1 MANLAV
7 AQHVNQ
13 HPPAPAR
20 RLVVIDDHETF
31 ADLLSVG
38 LRGETDL
45 DCVGVAYNI
54 DAGIAMVDE
63 LRPDMVVIDYMFAG
77 DERNGVAAAAAIKL
91 NHPDVQIVLLTGC
104 SDASLIHRA
113 ATAGV
118 GAVAPKDGS
127 LPDLLGILRSPS
139 GAGLVVAPAAAP
151 VAGPSAAAARP
162 PDGAVAPRARR
173 AGHAGDGARRTRDL
187 PATRYLP
194 EHLPRLRED
203 HAAQAG
209 RTLPARGSRHRVA
222 AGPLRWPRR
231 RLTGSDARST

>member
-1 MANLAV
+1 MANLSV
-7 AQHVNQ
+7 APHVNQ
-13 HPPAPAR
+13 HPPAPVR

-38 LRGETDL
+38 LRGESDL

-77 DERNGVAAAAAIKL
+77 DERNGIAAAAAIKL
-91 NHPDVQIVLLTGC
+91 NHPDLQIVLLTGC

-139 GAGLVVAPAAAP
+139 GTGLVVHPRLLR
-151 VAGPSAAAARP
+151 SLDRP
-162 PDGAVAPRARR
+162 PPPRARPTELSPR
-173 AGHAGDGARRTRDL
+173 
-187 PATRYLP
+187 
-194 EHLPRLRED
+194 EHDVLGML
-203 HAAQAG
+203 AMG
-209 RTLPARGSRHRVA
+209 L
-222 AGPLRWPRR
+222 
-231 RLTGSDARST
+231 DARAISQRLGISLNTCRGYVKTMLRKLGAHSQLEAVAIASRQGLFDGRDAV